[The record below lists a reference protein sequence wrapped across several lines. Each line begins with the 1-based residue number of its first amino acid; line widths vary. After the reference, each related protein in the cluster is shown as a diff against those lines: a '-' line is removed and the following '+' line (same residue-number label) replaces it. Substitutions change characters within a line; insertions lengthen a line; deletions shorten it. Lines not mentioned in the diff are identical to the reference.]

1 MPPPITSFAHIPID
15 WAVLNQITNGTSAKT
30 FSPNDTCTRG
40 QIVMFLW
47 RYAGKPNPKSGVKA
61 FPDVPKSH
69 SYYTAIMWAAGK
81 GITTGFSDGTFRPN
95 QKCTRGQCITFIY
108 RYMN

>member
-1 MPPPITSFAHIPID
+1 MR
-15 WAVLNQITNGTSAKT
+15 GTGYGRFEPYRNT
-30 FSPNDTCTRG
+30 TRG
-40 QIVMFLW
+40 MIAMILYRLEGCPVV
-47 RYAGKPNPKSGVKA
+47 RVSNPYR
-61 FPDVPKSH
+61 DVPSG
-69 SYYTAIMWAAGK
+69 SYYEQAIAWAAGK